1 MVKKLFHSS
10 VGTELFGD
18 KMTTSPNLI
27 RAVID
32 VILFAFQ
39 KDTDA
44 LIPIKFVFVL
54 KPTCMRRLEV
64 TWNCHTRLKQDTTKG
79 VWRTIST

>member
-1 MVKKLFHSS
+1 
-10 VGTELFGD
+10 
-18 KMTTSPNLI
+18 MTTSPNLI

-54 KPTCMRRLEV
+54 KPTCMEKVISYLE
-64 TWNCHTRLKQDTTKG
+64 LSYTT
-79 VWRTIST
+79 